1 MDPRFREDDG
11 IGLIIFN
18 IKHILTT
25 LATAWMLACSP
36 IVFAEE
42 ITYFYDGDTVKIKDG
57 SYEYK
62 LRITDIDAPERNQT
76 YGKKS
81 RRALMDFC
89 AEANIYVA
97 ISGTDKYGRKLG
109 KLLCNQ
115 QDVSKHMVKYGH
127 AWFNNRYSMDYSLAL
142 LQDEA
147 RKNKIGLWQSQ
158 QQTPP
163 WVWRKNHLN

>member
-1 MDPRFREDDG
+1 MTFWHLKTVKYVLLG
-11 IGLIIFN
+11 GF
-18 IKHILTT
+18 
-25 LATAWMLACSP
+25 LALSST
-36 IVFAEE
+36 VFAVQ

-62 LRITDIDAPERNQT
+62 LRINDIDAPERNQT

-89 AEANIYVA
+89 ADATIFVA
-97 ISGTDKYGRKLG
+97 ISGTDKYNRRLG

-115 QDVSKHMVKYGH
+115 QDVSMHMVKNGH
-127 AWFNNRYSMDYSLAL
+127 TWFYNRFSMDYSLAL

-147 RKNKIGLWQSQ
+147 RKNKLGLWAYEK
-158 QQTPP
+158 PMAP
-163 WVWRKNHLN
+163 WVWRKKSSMQKGATTNKFSL

>member
-1 MDPRFREDDG
+1 MFEKEIWFISP
-11 IGLIIFN
+11 
-18 IKHILTT
+18 KHKQFLTA
-25 LATAWMLACSP
+25 LATAWILASSLP
-36 IVFAEE
+36 IFSAE
-42 ITYFYDGDTVKIKDG
+42 ITYFYDGDTVKIDDAG
-57 SYEYK
+57 YEYK

-81 RRALMDFC
+81 RRALIDFC

-127 AWFNNRYSMDYSLAL
+127 AWYNRYSMDYSLAL

-147 RKNKIGLWQSQ
+147 RKNKFGLWEVQ

-163 WVWRKNHLN
+163 WIWRKNMQH